1 MTAWQHPRW
10 TPIAVAGLAALTVAM
25 VGGAVTEL
33 GPWYQGLRQPD
44 WKPPDWLFGP
54 VWTVIFGLTA
64 WSAAT
69 AWRAAPHRVVRT
81 WVVALFSLNAALN
94 VLWSWLFFS
103 AKRPDWALVEVF
115 LLWLSILMLA
125 VLLFRFSRTASWLLI
140 PYLVWVTFAG
150 VLNFSVVE
158 LNAPFGG

>member
-1 MTAWQHPRW
+1 MIAGHQPRW
-10 TPIAVAGLAALTVAM
+10 LPLAIAGLAALTVAM
-25 VGGAVTEL
+25 IGGAMTEL

-54 VWTVIFGLTA
+54 AWTLIFGLTA

-69 AWRAAPHRVVRT
+69 AWRAAPYRVVRL
-81 WVVALFSLNAALN
+81 WVVALFCFNAALN
-94 VLWSWLFFS
+94 ILWSWLFFS
-103 AKRPDWALVEVF
+103 AQRPDWALVEVF

-125 VLLFRFSRTASWLLI
+125 VLLYRFSRTASWLLM